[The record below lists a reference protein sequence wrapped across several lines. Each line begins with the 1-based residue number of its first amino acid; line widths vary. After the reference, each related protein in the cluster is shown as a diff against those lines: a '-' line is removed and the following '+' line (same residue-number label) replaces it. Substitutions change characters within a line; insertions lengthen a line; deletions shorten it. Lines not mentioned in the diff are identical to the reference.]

1 MSRMAELH
9 TKCVELGAMMEDG
22 SIDFDEAVEIL
33 CEEFTALSYEDAT
46 GFLLDLFE
54 DYNHVR

>member
-1 MSRMAELH
+1 MSRMSEIHA
-9 TKCVELGAMMEDG
+9 KCMEIGAMMEDG

-54 DYNHVR
+54 NYENY

>member
-9 TKCVELGAMMEDG
+9 TKCIELGAMMEDG

-33 CEEFTALSYEDAT
+33 CEEFPVLKHEDAT
-46 GFLLDLFE
+46 TFLLNTFE
-54 DYNHVR
+54 DYNHV